1 MLSSLTTLLKK
12 PLYRFL
18 LAALLFYIAWY
29 CIYELWLHP
38 VDRFDVWVIS
48 KTTGSAA
55 HILRWMGFSIF
66 TKSARLVGIDG
77 TPGLWMGDNC
87 DSIELW
93 AIFTGFIL
101 AFPGRW
107 KHKLWYIPMG
117 IVLIFALNVLRV
129 VGLAIVQKNV
139 SEKWLEFNHTYTF
152 TIIVYAFIF
161 GLWLIWVNKIA
172 GKKLF
177 KSKEA
182 HE

>member
-1 MLSSLTTLLKK
+1 
-12 PLYRFL
+12 
-18 LAALLFYIAWY
+18 
-29 CIYELWLHP
+29 
-38 VDRFDVWVIS
+38 
-48 KTTGSAA
+48 
-55 HILRWMGFSIF
+55 
-66 TKSARLVGIDG
+66 
-77 TPGLWMGDNC
+77 
-87 DSIELW
+87 
-93 AIFTGFIL
+93 
-101 AFPGRW
+101 
-107 KHKLWYIPMG
+107 MG